1 MELGQNEFL
10 KTYLQYVE
18 ETETPK
24 ICHLWSVLSGVSAC
38 LGRRCWYPTGIGNV
52 WPNMYIIFSG
62 PPGGRKS
69 SAIKYVRDLL
79 EETTT
84 IRFAPDDTGGQ
95 RQGLIKAMLG
105 NEEKEIEGLTN
116 DNLKDLIE
124 EVAKKESLASI
135 GSGKTNG
142 HKVDFL
148 ETLGNIKFDIRDPHS
163 LYISASELKSFL
175 GENNSMMMT
184 FLLKMFDCES
194 YTYELKNS
202 SYKFEDGLLGIIGAT
217 TPSELSLILPPGAS
231 GAGFNSRVIFVHS
244 SGRNRRVPEPFLD
257 PNARSFLLERFSLI
271 FNEFS
276 GAFEITDAAKKLWR
290 ELYMKNISIKDP
302 RFLSYCERR
311 FTHVQKVALS
321 LAASR
326 GGMVVD
332 RQDIFLADQLLT
344 LTEETMP
351 DALGEYGMNRASV
364 AKQKLLEYVT
374 NLETPVPTA
383 ALYSFMSRDMTR
395 IDFENAMSEL
405 HNGKK
410 ATVLVIPGVGQCIIG
425 VSETPAKR
433 AKKEMENIRQLLEG

>member
-1 MELGQNEFL
+1 MELSQNEFL
-10 KTYLQYVE
+10 KTYLSYVE

-24 ICHLWSVLSGVSAC
+24 ICHLWAVLSGISAC

-69 SAIKYVRDLL
+69 SAIRYVRDLL
-79 EETTT
+79 EEVTT

-105 NEEKEIEGLTN
+105 NTDEVEGLTN
-116 DNLKDLIE
+116 DDLKDLIKR
-124 EVAKKESLASI
+124 VGDADTLSSV
-135 GSGKTNG
+135 GKANG
-142 HKVDFL
+142 HKTDL
-148 ETLGNIKFDIRDPHS
+148 LDTLGNIKFDTRDPHS

-244 SGRNRRVPEPFLD
+244 SGRNRRIPEPFLNLKVR
-257 PNARSFLLERFSLI
+257 PFLLERLSLI
-271 FNEFS
+271 FNEMN
-276 GAFEITDAAKKLWR
+276 GAFEVTAAAKTLWR
-290 ELYMKNISIKDP
+290 DLYMKNISLKDP

-326 GGMVVD
+326 GGMIVD
-332 RQDIFLADQLLT
+332 YQDVYLADQLLT
-344 LTEETMP
+344 LTEEAMP
-351 DALGEYGMNRASV
+351 DALGEYGMNKSSV
-364 AKQKLLEYVT
+364 AKQKLLEYISS
-374 NLETPVPTA
+374 LEVPVATS

-395 IDFENAMSEL
+395 VDFENAIQEL

-410 ATVLVIPGVGQCIIG
+410 ATVLNIKDIGQCIIG
-425 VSETPAKR
+425 VSENPARR
-433 AKKEMENIRQLLEG
+433 ARKEMENIRKLLEG